1 MLTLNNLDIGIVAGL
16 AGEKAEE
23 NETIDLN
30 YYNRNVHM
38 DLIIGSAP
46 SEEVA
51 DINNSINCTVDKI
64 VGYGAPNM
72 KLLGTNTYKNFGNHL
87 TYKKPIKESVGTAV
101 KEQKVVDKKV
111 KNYRQVVEVPE
122 IPESLPNFTVKA
134 KLIVEFEDGTQEVA
148 YDKTIPINLGES
160 E

>member
-1 MLTLNNLDIGIVAGL
+1 MFQHADGPHGACTPPALDPRLYLVL
-16 AGEKAEE
+16 
-23 NETIDLN
+23 
-30 YYNRNVHM
+30 M
-38 DLIIGSAP
+38 
-46 SEEVA
+46 
-51 DINNSINCTVDKI
+51 
-64 VGYGAPNM
+64 
-72 KLLGTNTYKNFGNHL
+72 
-87 TYKKPIKESVGTAV
+87 YKKPIKESVGTAV

-122 IPESLPNFTVKA
+122 LPESLPDFTVKA

>member
-1 MLTLNNLDIGIVAGL
+1 MAAEDYYNVVIAAEGCEDLDIGIIAGL

-30 YYNRNVHM
+30 YYNQNVHM

-46 SEEVA
+46 SEEVV
-51 DINNSINCTVDKI
+51 DFNNSIDCTVDKI
-64 VGYGAPNM
+64 VG
-72 KLLGTNTYKNFGNHL
+72 TD
-87 TYKKPIKESVGTAV
+87 V

-122 IPESLPNFTVKA
+122 LPESLPNFTVKA
-134 KLIVEFEDGTQEVA
+134 KLIVEFKDGIQEVA

-160 E
+160 K